1 MQMSLLS
8 FSFLLKL
15 HLILSEIVNSPYCGK
30 SVHQE
35 KLTYHKKIQNRIVGG
50 WKAYDGSLPWMV
62 HLTFPAEEGFS
73 QMCGGS
79 LISLDGKNSTCL
91 VLTAAHCVKLGN
103 RYKEP
108 GDILVAIRQNHLKHA
123 RNEAIFFHVKNY
135 VSHFF
140 HEDSLENDI
149 AILRLEKWVL
159 FTKYVRPLCLP
170 SANMRLP
177 IGEECYAA
185 GWGRTNVEKEEGML
199 KIVKMRLQMSKFC
212 PRPFIQEKMLCA
224 GNLGG
229 GHDVCNGD
237 SGGPLFCM
245 VGDRFYLFGIVSF
258 GYNDCALQGASS
270 AFVRV
275 TSYLDWIE
283 KTAITL
289 KNIKINNRRNGTAE
303 IINSHYCGKSV
314 YQNKLKNLP
323 SQNRIVG
330 GWNSYPGSIP
340 WMVFLV
346 FPQDES
352 YIQSCGGTLIS
363 IDGENRTSLVLTAA
377 HCLMM
382 NAIVFSNKY
391 KQPGNINVAVG
402 QYNVKR
408 AEPEALFLSVKN
420 YVSHF
425 YHNTSFENDV
435 AILKLGMPVVFT
447 DHIRPV
453 CLPKVNM
460 KLPSDAD
467 CYASGWGKTYEED
480 HGYLKVVQVKLQD
493 AFFCPKEYRSDN
505 MICAGNLEGGH
516 SICQGDSGGPL
527 FCLID
532 DRFYQ
537 IGIASFSY
545 VACDLPNTAAV
556 FVRVNTYL
564 EWIEMAGRKLSLSKI
579 KNTKRETY
587 SSIYLPKIQSTV
599 ANSLL
604 AKAYQSPFENSPSR
618 LIAAMGV
625 HAYLHKCCSGKLL
638 RHTFVMNTD
647 VHAHLPPYMMNI
659 YILTFFI
666 FCAFAKDD
674 IVTNDF
680 QESSESQNLTITD
693 ESVVVAS
700 VRFNAFDMAKE
711 TLYNQEKSKSQG
723 FFHRVLK
730 LEHTSQNRVLTY
742 VNFIAAETS
751 CSVQEKISVEEVY
764 SKQCSPTFPR
774 KLFDCEGTLWH
785 YRANSSAALK
795 RHDKLFMLFSKYII
809 YSMTDFSDF
818 KGALNFGKFYVH
830 IEMDMTGR
838 AYGAGMAGSEINW
851 RKAIQNPRCILRA
864 VCMLFAIIVFG
875 SISSRA
881 WYKNPG
887 GDVICLFGESNFSC
901 ALGNGLGILSFLMC
915 IGMIVSD
922 IMFENISAISTRK
935 RVVVGDLASSGI
947 VTFLWFI
954 AFCTLANKWSS
965 MKLTDAMKVA
975 ASPCEAAIAFSFFST
990 ISWAGLAFL
999 GWKRYKEGAESAFAP
1014 TYDQDFS
1021 ASPYTYPTGYAE
1033 EPYQQS
1039 TFPGSTQSTFAPTNF
1054 EAPYQ
1059 PPTY

>member
-1 MQMSLLS
+1 MILFFYIVS

-15 HLILSEIVNSPYCGK
+15 NLILSEIVNSPYCGK

-79 LISLDGKNSTCL
+79 LISVDGKNSTCL

-103 RYKEP
+103 QYKEP

-123 RNEAIFFHVKNY
+123 RDEAIFLHVKNY

-177 IGEECYAA
+177 FGEECYAA

-199 KIVKMRLQMSKFC
+199 KIVKMQLQMSKFC
-212 PRPFIQEKMLCA
+212 PRQFIQEKMLCA

-258 GYNDCALQGASS
+258 GYNDCALQGVSS

-283 KTAITL
+283 KTALTL
-289 KNIKINNRRNGTAE
+289 KNIKINNRKNGT
-303 IINSHYCGKSV
+303 
-314 YQNKLKNLP
+314 
-323 SQNRIVG
+323 NRIVG
-330 GWNSYPGSIP
+330 GWNSHPGSIP
-340 WMVFLV
+340 WMVYLI
-346 FPQDES
+346 FPQDELH
-352 YIQSCGGTLIS
+352 IQSCGGTLIS

-382 NAIVFSNKY
+382 NNKY
-391 KQPGNINVAVG
+391 KQPGNIYVAVG
-402 QYNVKR
+402 QHNVKR
-408 AEPEALFLSVKN
+408 AEPEAFFLSVKN

-435 AILKLGMPVVFT
+435 AILKLEMPVVFT

-460 KLPSDAD
+460 ELPSDAD
-467 CYASGWGKTYEED
+467 CYASGWGETHEED
-480 HGYLKVVQVKLQD
+480 HGYLKVVQAKLQD
-493 AFFCPKEYRSDN
+493 ASFCPKEYRSDN

-537 IGIASFSY
+537 IGIASFAY
-545 VACDLPNTAAV
+545 FACDLPNTAAV

-604 AKAYQSPFENSPSR
+604 AKAYQSPFEKSPSR
-618 LIAAMGV
+618 LIAAMG
-625 HAYLHKCCSGKLL
+625 
-638 RHTFVMNTD
+638 D
-647 VHAHLPPYMMNI
+647 E
-659 YILTFFI
+659 FF
-666 FCAFAKDD
+666 K
-674 IVTNDF
+674 NN
-680 QESSESQNLTITD
+680 SNL
-693 ESVVVAS
+693 
-700 VRFNAFDMAKE
+700 
-711 TLYNQEKSKSQG
+711 
-723 FFHRVLK
+723 
-730 LEHTSQNRVLTY
+730 
-742 VNFIAAETS
+742 
-751 CSVQEKISVEEVY
+751 
-764 SKQCSPTFPR
+764 
-774 KLFDCEGTLWH
+774 
-785 YRANSSAALK
+785 
-795 RHDKLFMLFSKYII
+795 
-809 YSMTDFSDF
+809 
-818 KGALNFGKFYVH
+818 
-830 IEMDMTGR
+830 
-838 AYGAGMAGSEINW
+838 
-851 RKAIQNPRCILRA
+851 
-864 VCMLFAIIVFG
+864 
-875 SISSRA
+875 
-881 WYKNPG
+881 
-887 GDVICLFGESNFSC
+887 
-901 ALGNGLGILSFLMC
+901 
-915 IGMIVSD
+915 
-922 IMFENISAISTRK
+922 
-935 RVVVGDLASSGI
+935 
-947 VTFLWFI
+947 
-954 AFCTLANKWSS
+954 
-965 MKLTDAMKVA
+965 
-975 ASPCEAAIAFSFFST
+975 
-990 ISWAGLAFL
+990 
-999 GWKRYKEGAESAFAP
+999 
-1014 TYDQDFS
+1014 
-1021 ASPYTYPTGYAE
+1021 
-1033 EPYQQS
+1033 
-1039 TFPGSTQSTFAPTNF
+1039 
-1054 EAPYQ
+1054 
-1059 PPTY
+1059 

>member
-460 KLPSDAD
+460 ELPSDAD

-604 AKAYQSPFENSPSR
+604 AKAYQSPFEKSPSR

-647 VHAHLPPYMMNI
+647 VHAHLPPYLMNI

-901 ALGNGLGILSFLMC
+901 TLGNGLGILSFLMC
-915 IGMIVSD
+915 IGMIV
-922 IMFENISAISTRK
+922 
-935 RVVVGDLASSGI
+935 SGI

>member
-1 MQMSLLS
+1 MI
-8 FSFLLKL
+8 KTHVIL
-15 HLILSEIVNSPYCGK
+15 HIL
-30 SVHQE
+30 
-35 KLTYHKKIQNRIVGG
+35 
-50 WKAYDGSLPWMV
+50 
-62 HLTFPAEEGFS
+62 
-73 QMCGGS
+73 
-79 LISLDGKNSTCL
+79 
-91 VLTAAHCVKLGN
+91 
-103 RYKEP
+103 
-108 GDILVAIRQNHLKHA
+108 
-123 RNEAIFFHVKNY
+123 
-135 VSHFF
+135 
-140 HEDSLENDI
+140 
-149 AILRLEKWVL
+149 
-159 FTKYVRPLCLP
+159 
-170 SANMRLP
+170 
-177 IGEECYAA
+177 
-185 GWGRTNVEKEEGML
+185 
-199 KIVKMRLQMSKFC
+199 
-212 PRPFIQEKMLCA
+212 
-224 GNLGG
+224 
-229 GHDVCNGD
+229 
-237 SGGPLFCM
+237 
-245 VGDRFYLFGIVSF
+245 
-258 GYNDCALQGASS
+258 
-270 AFVRV
+270 AF
-275 TSYLDWIE
+275 
-283 KTAITL
+283 TAIS
-289 KNIKINNRRNGTAE
+289 AE
-303 IINSHYCGKSV
+303 VINSRYCGKSV
-314 YQNKLKNLP
+314 YQNKLKHLP

-340 WMVFLV
+340 WMVYVL
-346 FPQDES
+346 FPAEEFH
-352 YIQSCGGTLIS
+352 IQSCGGTLIS

-377 HCLMM
+377 HCLLLD
-382 NAIVFSNKY
+382 NKY
-391 KQPGNINVAVG
+391 KQPGNINVVVG
-402 QYNVKR
+402 QYNIKR
-408 AEPEALFLSVKN
+408 AEAEALFLSVKN
-420 YVSHF
+420 YASHF

-435 AILKLGMPVVFT
+435 AILKLEMPVVFT
-447 DHIRPV
+447 EHIRPV
-453 CLPKVNM
+453 CLSKVDM
-460 KLPSDAD
+460 ELPSDAD
-467 CYASGWGKTYEED
+467 CYASGWGKTYGED

-493 AFFCPKEYRSDN
+493 AFFCPKEYKSDK

-537 IGIASFSY
+537 IGITSFSY
-545 VACDLPNTAAV
+545 SICDLPNTAAV

-564 EWIEMAGRKLSLSKI
+564 EWIEKTGRKLSFSKI
-579 KNTKRETY
+579 ENTKRNTY
-587 SSIYLPKIQSTV
+587 SSIYLPKIKSTV
-599 ANSLL
+599 ANSLI
-604 AKAYQSPFENSPSR
+604 AKAHQSPFEKSPSR

-625 HAYLHKCCSGKLL
+625 IAHTYLHKCCSSKLL

-647 VHAHLPPYMMNI
+647 GDLVS
-659 YILTFFI
+659 
-666 FCAFAKDD
+666 
-674 IVTNDF
+674 NDF
-680 QESSESQNLTITD
+680 QESLASQNLTTTD
-693 ESVVVAS
+693 EPVVVAP

-711 TLYNQEKSKSQG
+711 TLFNQEKSKSQG
-723 FFHRVLK
+723 LFHRILK

-742 VNFIAAETS
+742 VNFIAVETS
-751 CSVQEKISVEEVY
+751 CSVQERISIEDLY

-785 YRANSSAALK
+785 YRANSSSALK
-795 RHDKLFMLFSKYII
+795 LHDKLFMLFSKYII

-818 KGALNFGKFYVH
+818 KGSLNFAKLYIH

-864 VCMLFAIIVFG
+864 LFAIIVFG

-901 ALGNGLGILSFLMC
+901 TFGNGLGILSFLMC

-947 VTFLWFI
+947 MTFLWFI

-965 MKLTDAMKVA
+965 MKLDDAMKVA

-1021 ASPYTYPTGYAE
+1021 ASPYAYPTGYAE

-1039 TFPGSTQSTFAPTNF
+1039 TFPGSTQSAFAPTNF

>member
-1 MQMSLLS
+1 MILFFYIAS
-8 FSFLLKL
+8 FSFLFKL

-229 GHDVCNGD
+229 GHDVCN
-237 SGGPLFCM
+237 
-245 VGDRFYLFGIVSF
+245 
-258 GYNDCALQGASS
+258 
-270 AFVRV
+270 
-275 TSYLDWIE
+275 
-283 KTAITL
+283 
-289 KNIKINNRRNGTAE
+289 AE

-382 NAIVFSNKY
+382 NNKY

-460 KLPSDAD
+460 ELPSDAD

-604 AKAYQSPFENSPSR
+604 AKAYQSPFEKSPSR
-618 LIAAMGV
+618 LIAAMGGWRN
-625 HAYLHKCCSGKLL
+625 H
-638 RHTFVMNTD
+638 
-647 VHAHLPPYMMNI
+647 
-659 YILTFFI
+659 
-666 FCAFAKDD
+666 
-674 IVTNDF
+674 
-680 QESSESQNLTITD
+680 EITD
-693 ESVVVAS
+693 
-700 VRFNAFDMAKE
+700 
-711 TLYNQEKSKSQG
+711 
-723 FFHRVLK
+723 
-730 LEHTSQNRVLTY
+730 
-742 VNFIAAETS
+742 
-751 CSVQEKISVEEVY
+751 
-764 SKQCSPTFPR
+764 
-774 KLFDCEGTLWH
+774 
-785 YRANSSAALK
+785 
-795 RHDKLFMLFSKYII
+795 
-809 YSMTDFSDF
+809 
-818 KGALNFGKFYVH
+818 
-830 IEMDMTGR
+830 
-838 AYGAGMAGSEINW
+838 
-851 RKAIQNPRCILRA
+851 
-864 VCMLFAIIVFG
+864 
-875 SISSRA
+875 
-881 WYKNPG
+881 
-887 GDVICLFGESNFSC
+887 
-901 ALGNGLGILSFLMC
+901 
-915 IGMIVSD
+915 
-922 IMFENISAISTRK
+922 
-935 RVVVGDLASSGI
+935 
-947 VTFLWFI
+947 
-954 AFCTLANKWSS
+954 
-965 MKLTDAMKVA
+965 
-975 ASPCEAAIAFSFFST
+975 
-990 ISWAGLAFL
+990 
-999 GWKRYKEGAESAFAP
+999 
-1014 TYDQDFS
+1014 
-1021 ASPYTYPTGYAE
+1021 
-1033 EPYQQS
+1033 
-1039 TFPGSTQSTFAPTNF
+1039 
-1054 EAPYQ
+1054 
-1059 PPTY
+1059 

>member
-1 MQMSLLS
+1 MILFFYIVS

-79 LISLDGKNSTCL
+79 LISVDGKNSTCL

-229 GHDVCNGD
+229 GHDVCN
-237 SGGPLFCM
+237 
-245 VGDRFYLFGIVSF
+245 
-258 GYNDCALQGASS
+258 
-270 AFVRV
+270 
-275 TSYLDWIE
+275 
-283 KTAITL
+283 
-289 KNIKINNRRNGTAE
+289 
-303 IINSHYCGKSV
+303 
-314 YQNKLKNLP
+314 
-323 SQNRIVG
+323 NRIVG

-382 NAIVFSNKY
+382 NNKY

-460 KLPSDAD
+460 ELPSDAD

-480 HGYLKVVQVKLQD
+480 HGYLKVVQAKLQD

-587 SSIYLPKIQSTV
+587 SSVYLPKIQSTV

-604 AKAYQSPFENSPSR
+604 AKAYQSPFEKSPSR
-618 LIAAMGV
+618 LIAAMGGWRN
-625 HAYLHKCCSGKLL
+625 H
-638 RHTFVMNTD
+638 
-647 VHAHLPPYMMNI
+647 
-659 YILTFFI
+659 
-666 FCAFAKDD
+666 
-674 IVTNDF
+674 
-680 QESSESQNLTITD
+680 EITD
-693 ESVVVAS
+693 
-700 VRFNAFDMAKE
+700 
-711 TLYNQEKSKSQG
+711 
-723 FFHRVLK
+723 
-730 LEHTSQNRVLTY
+730 
-742 VNFIAAETS
+742 
-751 CSVQEKISVEEVY
+751 
-764 SKQCSPTFPR
+764 
-774 KLFDCEGTLWH
+774 
-785 YRANSSAALK
+785 
-795 RHDKLFMLFSKYII
+795 
-809 YSMTDFSDF
+809 
-818 KGALNFGKFYVH
+818 
-830 IEMDMTGR
+830 
-838 AYGAGMAGSEINW
+838 
-851 RKAIQNPRCILRA
+851 
-864 VCMLFAIIVFG
+864 
-875 SISSRA
+875 
-881 WYKNPG
+881 
-887 GDVICLFGESNFSC
+887 
-901 ALGNGLGILSFLMC
+901 
-915 IGMIVSD
+915 
-922 IMFENISAISTRK
+922 
-935 RVVVGDLASSGI
+935 
-947 VTFLWFI
+947 
-954 AFCTLANKWSS
+954 
-965 MKLTDAMKVA
+965 
-975 ASPCEAAIAFSFFST
+975 
-990 ISWAGLAFL
+990 
-999 GWKRYKEGAESAFAP
+999 
-1014 TYDQDFS
+1014 
-1021 ASPYTYPTGYAE
+1021 
-1033 EPYQQS
+1033 
-1039 TFPGSTQSTFAPTNF
+1039 
-1054 EAPYQ
+1054 
-1059 PPTY
+1059 

>member
-1 MQMSLLS
+1 MILFFYIVS

-79 LISLDGKNSTCL
+79 LISVDGKNSTCL

-245 VGDRFYLFGIVSF
+245 VRDRFYLFGIVSF

-289 KNIKINNRRNGTAE
+289 KNIKINNRRNGT
-303 IINSHYCGKSV
+303 
-314 YQNKLKNLP
+314 
-323 SQNRIVG
+323 NRIVG

-382 NAIVFSNKY
+382 NNKY

-460 KLPSDAD
+460 ELPSDAD

-480 HGYLKVVQVKLQD
+480 HGYLKVVQAKLQD

-587 SSIYLPKIQSTV
+587 SSVYLPKIQSTV

-604 AKAYQSPFENSPSR
+604 AKAYQSPFEKSPSR
-618 LIAAMGV
+618 LIAAMGGWRN
-625 HAYLHKCCSGKLL
+625 H
-638 RHTFVMNTD
+638 
-647 VHAHLPPYMMNI
+647 
-659 YILTFFI
+659 
-666 FCAFAKDD
+666 
-674 IVTNDF
+674 
-680 QESSESQNLTITD
+680 EITD
-693 ESVVVAS
+693 
-700 VRFNAFDMAKE
+700 
-711 TLYNQEKSKSQG
+711 
-723 FFHRVLK
+723 
-730 LEHTSQNRVLTY
+730 
-742 VNFIAAETS
+742 
-751 CSVQEKISVEEVY
+751 
-764 SKQCSPTFPR
+764 
-774 KLFDCEGTLWH
+774 
-785 YRANSSAALK
+785 
-795 RHDKLFMLFSKYII
+795 
-809 YSMTDFSDF
+809 
-818 KGALNFGKFYVH
+818 
-830 IEMDMTGR
+830 
-838 AYGAGMAGSEINW
+838 
-851 RKAIQNPRCILRA
+851 
-864 VCMLFAIIVFG
+864 
-875 SISSRA
+875 
-881 WYKNPG
+881 
-887 GDVICLFGESNFSC
+887 
-901 ALGNGLGILSFLMC
+901 
-915 IGMIVSD
+915 
-922 IMFENISAISTRK
+922 
-935 RVVVGDLASSGI
+935 
-947 VTFLWFI
+947 
-954 AFCTLANKWSS
+954 
-965 MKLTDAMKVA
+965 
-975 ASPCEAAIAFSFFST
+975 
-990 ISWAGLAFL
+990 
-999 GWKRYKEGAESAFAP
+999 
-1014 TYDQDFS
+1014 
-1021 ASPYTYPTGYAE
+1021 
-1033 EPYQQS
+1033 
-1039 TFPGSTQSTFAPTNF
+1039 
-1054 EAPYQ
+1054 
-1059 PPTY
+1059 